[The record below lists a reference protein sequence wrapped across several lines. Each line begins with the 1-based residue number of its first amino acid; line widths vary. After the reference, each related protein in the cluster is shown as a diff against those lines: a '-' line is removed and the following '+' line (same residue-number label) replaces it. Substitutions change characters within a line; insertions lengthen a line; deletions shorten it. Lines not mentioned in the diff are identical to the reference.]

1 MRKIFLSIS
10 IIFCGVVLCSAN
22 LFGIDNTNSEKKLE
36 DESSGIRI
44 RVKSVFDAVE
54 IDDDSFYAEVN
65 GMIKHIYA
73 TDNIRV
79 HIKYSLSWEATKLY
93 IDPKYN
99 NSSKLWGVII
109 TLGYGD
115 LFFLCVKTKNEY
127 VTRFYDSY
135 SVAKEVLDLYID

>member
-73 TDNIRV
+73 TDSSTYKV
-79 HIKYSLSWEATKLY
+79 LIKLGGNKALY
-93 IDPKYN
+93 R
-99 NSSKLWGVII
+99 S
-109 TLGYGD
+109 
-115 LFFLCVKTKNEY
+115 
-127 VTRFYDSY
+127 
-135 SVAKEVLDLYID
+135 EV